1 MCTGKECVRLYT
13 TPDVGPKL
21 TLASVRWATNALD
34 LQRLQNAAA
43 ARAGETSARSG
54 QTEAQLNSTDCGF
67 NGLLLRKA

>member
-1 MCTGKECVRLYT
+1 MGGRRRPNGREDGARRRW
-13 TPDVGPKL
+13 
-21 TLASVRWATNALD
+21 LAGRCGH
-34 LQRLQNAAA
+34 AA